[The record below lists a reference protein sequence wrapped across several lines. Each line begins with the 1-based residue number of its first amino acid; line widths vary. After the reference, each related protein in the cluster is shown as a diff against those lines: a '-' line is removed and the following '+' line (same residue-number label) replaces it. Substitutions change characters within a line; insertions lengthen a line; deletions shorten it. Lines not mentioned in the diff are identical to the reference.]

1 MFHKKLYYGGQ
12 IITCNPR
19 DEVAEAMVTEEDRIL
34 YVGDYREARFLMD
47 ADTEVCRMDGGAIL
61 PGFFADGL
69 HLSAESGQTGGLEG
83 LLAGGVTSVF
93 AMGDEDAAALRGLQG
108 RLRGAEPLPRVTVD
122 LFVPE
127 EGGSPQ
133 AEALTAAGI
142 CTGFGDDGLR
152 MGVVRLPVPEE
163 RAADPSYALQLTV
176 RLRRY
181 AEAGLCVELLPAGN
195 RAVAVALSAYVGAQ
209 PKRTGKDRIRL
220 RHDHPDSI
228 LDGIAAAGLSVCVCA
243 ADLSEE
249 GLFPPPRIRSLCA
262 RGIPVI
268 ISPEGLP
275 AGLSAPLSVLATAVE
290 GRGFSPATRAAQTP
304 TVLQALRGMTLA
316 WAAACG
322 RAEEI
327 GSLEWGKKADIVFL
341 SASPL
346 SLSPDRIRRLRVR
359 TTVLDGKTVYKEPTA
374 ADAPTPLPL
383 AL

>member
-1 MFHKKLYYGGQ
+1 MFHKKLYYGGE

-83 LLAGGVTSVF
+83 LLARGVTSVF
-93 AMGDEDAAALRGLQG
+93 AMGDEDAAALRDLQR
-108 RLRGAEPLPRVTVD
+108 RLSEKEPLPRVTVD
-122 LFVPE
+122 FFVPE
-127 EGGSPQ
+127 KGGSQQ
-133 AEALTAAGI
+133 AESLAAAGI
-142 CTGFGDDGLR
+142 CTGFGDDALR
-152 MGVVRLPVPEE
+152 MGAVRLPVPEE
-163 RAADPSYALQLTV
+163 RATDPSYALQLTAQ
-176 RLRRY
+176 LHRY

-195 RAVAVALSAYVGAQ
+195 RAVAVALSAYVGAHS
-209 PKRTGKDRIRL
+209 KRSGRDRICL
-220 RHDHPDSI
+220 RHDLPDSI
-228 LDGIAAAGLSVCVCA
+228 MDGIAAAGLSVCVCA

-249 GLFPPPRIRSLCA
+249 GLFPPPRVRSLCA

-268 ISPEGLP
+268 ISPQGLP

-290 GRGFSPATRAAQTP
+290 GRGFSPATRAVQTP

-327 GSLEWGKKADIVFL
+327 GSLEWGKKADFVLL

-346 SLSPDRIRRLRVR
+346 TLTPDRIRHLRVR
-359 TTVLDGKTVYKEPTA
+359 TTILDGKTVYKEPAA
-374 ADAPTPLPL
+374 ADTPKPLSL